1 MHKNI
6 VSFKHK
12 QYLDFLEYQK
22 KKSEGDT
29 VAPGTPKQQ
38 KGKGQTKPKETPK
51 SSPKVEETKQ
61 TNSKGKSKLME
72 KYKDLLSSDSSGT
85 DDEAPTNTKPP
96 PAKAKVN
103 KNEPKEVQKATTTAT
118 IERNGKK
125 ESRSRSTSSTK
136 EIKSDVKI
144 AAQSRSRSNSTDVK
158 SMKSPTSKRRD
169 SRKSSSESVG
179 DKKVFQNPL
188 WQNQEEKKVPM
199 VFILFNGIGH
209 LQLILISVIKELLS
223 IKKSEGDQIYIK
235 IL

>member
-1 MHKNI
+1 
-6 VSFKHK
+6 
-12 QYLDFLEYQK
+12 
-22 KKSEGDT
+22 
-29 VAPGTPKQQ
+29 
-38 KGKGQTKPKETPK
+38 
-51 SSPKVEETKQ
+51 
-61 TNSKGKSKLME
+61 ME

-96 PAKAKVN
+96 PAKAKVK
-103 KNEPKEVQKATTTAT
+103 KNEPKEVKKAAATAT
-118 IERNGKK
+118 LERNGKK

-158 SMKSPTSKRRD
+158 SIKSPVSKRRD

-199 VFILFNGIGH
+199 VFILFNGIVH
-209 LQLILISVIKELLS
+209 LQLILISVIKELIS
-223 IKKSEGDQIYIK
+223 IKKKWRGSDLHKDLVIPKFEFFAYVFKKIYYV
-235 IL
+235 ILKTF